1 MTAGIVQIMIDVRVD
16 GDEISGYAS
25 DGVTERKPFLGWLG
39 LIGVLDG
46 LLAAPSSPDAPP
58 PVSSTPP
65 PCPIRTIGDDCQPP
79 SDRHQDRN
87 SMEAESNITDGRA
100 HARSAAGP
108 GARHVIGF
116 RNALLCTVV
125 VGAALALGVAGARAS
140 SVRPVGVDLGHE
152 LNGLVRLPDG
162 PPGAIVVVQRGGQRR
177 IYRAGVRQLGS
188 TQPVSASDRMR
199 LASTAKAFSAAVAL
213 SLVSAHRLSLRDTIA
228 KLLPWLPAAWGQVTL
243 GEALNHTSGLPD
255 FSGTPAFLKYL
266 KAHLHATPSPRFLL
280 GFAAHEP
287 LEFRPG
293 SRYEY
298 SNTDNFIVAMMA
310 RAVAH
315 RTYRSL
321 LATQVYRPLGLRH
334 TTLPSTAALPEPFLH
349 GYQPDPPGP
358 PEDVSTLISAAYAW
372 ASGGLVS
379 TPADLSQFIRGYAGA
394 RLFSRAVQRQ
404 QLRFVPGNSE
414 PIGPGV
420 NGAGLGIFRYRTRCG
435 TVYGH
440 TGNTSGYTQ
449 FMAATLDGRRSVT
462 ASVSEQ
468 ITNRSTGAR
477 LAAFRRLRQ
486 IETDAVCTALSR

>member
-1 MTAGIVQIMIDVRVD
+1 MG
-16 GDEISGYAS
+16 
-25 DGVTERKPFLGWLG
+25 P
-39 LIGVLDG
+39 
-46 LLAAPSSPDAPP
+46 
-58 PVSSTPP
+58 
-65 PCPIRTIGDDCQPP
+65 
-79 SDRHQDRN
+79 
-87 SMEAESNITDGRA
+87 ESNTIPCRARAAAARGGRR
-100 HARSAAGP
+100 ARPATGY
-108 GARHVIGF
+108 
-116 RNALLCTVV
+116 RNALLCALVV
-125 VGAALALGVAGARAS
+125 AVGAALVPGVAGARAAG
-140 SVRPVGVDLGHE
+140 VGPSGPDLGRE
-152 LNGLVRLPDG
+152 LSGLVRMPDG

-188 TQPVSASDRMR
+188 TQPVQASDRMR

-213 SLVSAHRLSLRDTIA
+213 SLVSAHKLSLRDTIA
-228 KLLPWLPAAWGQVTL
+228 KRLPWLPAAWGKVTL

-255 FSGTPAFLKYL
+255 FSGTPAFIKYL
-266 KAHLHATPSPRFLL
+266 TAHLHATPSPRFLL
-280 GFAAHEP
+280 SFVAHHP

-293 SRYEY
+293 SRYRY

-310 RAVAH
+310 RAVTH
-315 RTYRSL
+315 RTYRHL

-334 TTLPSTAALPEPFLH
+334 TTLPSTAALPSPFLH
-349 GYQPDPPGP
+349 GYQPDPPGA
-358 PEDVSTLISAAYAW
+358 PEDVSTLISAGYAW

-379 TPADLSQFIRGYAGA
+379 TPADLNAFIRGYAGA
-394 RLFSRAVQRQ
+394 RLFSRAVQHQ

-468 ITNRSTGAR
+468 ITNRSPGRR

-486 IETDAVCTALSR
+486 IETDAVCAALSR